1 MNSANDNEVQTMC
14 GVCNR
19 EVHDN
24 HHGVGCEGRC
34 QKWFHCHCINMSELE
49 YNNMANDSS
58 RTWICDSCKTPSQA
72 VEQVL
77 NTAIPIYTQ
86 HKYVHKG
93 WLCLV
98 SPKWAVEIVT
108 TSEAVLC

>member
-1 MNSANDNEVQTMC
+1 MNSANNNEVPTKC
-14 GVCNR
+14 GVCNL

-34 QKWFHCHCINMSELE
+34 EKWFHCHCINMSELE
-49 YNNMANDSS
+49 YNKMANDSS

-77 NTAIPIYTQ
+77 NTEISVNFVFTLFFTLFY
-86 HKYVHKG
+86 KG
-93 WLCLV
+93 
-98 SPKWAVEIVT
+98 
-108 TSEAVLC
+108 